1 MDRNKVKLTICG
13 SDYVIVSE
21 DSESYV
27 RAIGDK
33 VNDKMNSI
41 LSKNPKLSI
50 STAALLSALE
60 YCDENTKSIEKTE
73 NFRKQIKEYV
83 SEVSKYKSK
92 YESAEIE
99 ITNLRSKVESLIRSL
114 DKYKEEID
122 NFKNNRADQC
132 PAEDSKGEIVTLSV
146 TQNEIADS
154 I

>member
-13 SDYVIVSE
+13 SDYVIVSD

-50 STAALLSALE
+50 SMAALLSALE
-60 YCDENTKSIEKTE
+60 YCDENTKAMEKTE
-73 NFRKQIKEYV
+73 NFRTQIKEYV
-83 SEVSKYKSK
+83 SEISKYKNQ
-92 YESAEIE
+92 YESAKIE
-99 ITNLRSKVESLIRSL
+99 INNLRNKVESLIRSL

-122 NFKNNRADQC
+122 NLKNDKLEQRC
-132 PAEDSKGEIVTLSV
+132 PEDSKGEIVTFSI
-146 TQNEIADS
+146 TQNEIADGN
-154 I
+154 